1 MQRVADFI
9 AQHLA
14 DNGIERIFMITGGG
28 AMHLNDA
35 IGRQKGLE
43 TVFNH
48 HEQACAIAAEGHS
61 RMTGKLSVVNVTT
74 GPGGLNTLT
83 GVMGQWTDSIPVLY
97 ISGQVKFE
105 TTIHSQPELPLRQM
119 GDQEVD
125 IISVVKPLTKFAV
138 SVTNPADIAYCLGKA
153 MHLAVSGRPGPVWID
168 VPMNVQG
175 ALIEPSAL
183 RRYDPAENKPVFDK
197 AAIALKA
204 QEVASRLL
212 AAKRPVLVGGNGIRV
227 CGACAKYIQLLETL
241 KIPAVTTFNAVD
253 MVPSGHPL
261 FGGRIGTVGT
271 RGGNFT
277 LQNADFA
284 LFIGTRNN
292 IRQISY
298 GWKSFARHA
307 FTVAVDVDA
316 AELSKHTFRPDMPI
330 LADADF
336 FLTALLDALSGK
348 AVPDRSEW
356 VSWCSARVKKYS
368 PVLPQYGQSDKINP
382 YCFVDSLTRLAPADN
397 TIVAGNGTA
406 CVVSFQA
413 GQYKEGQRAFWN
425 SGCASMGYDVPAAI
439 GACYGSG
446 RKPVLCL
453 AGDGSIMMNLQ
464 ELETIGYNKL
474 PIKVFVLDNGG
485 YVSIRQTQAGFFG
498 MPYIGCGPESGVGFP
513 AFDKLGEAFGMKT
526 AVLSSRKDMDE
537 VLKRVLD
544 EKGPVLCHV
553 VLDREYSFS
562 PKLSSERKPD
572 GRMVSKPLEDMYPFL
587 DRDEFADNMLVP
599 HWPEG

>member
-1 MQRVADFI
+1 MQRVADFV

-14 DNGIERIFMITGGG
+14 DKGIDRVFMITGGG

-35 IGRQKGLE
+35 IGRQKGIE
-43 TVFNH
+43 TVFH
-48 HEQACAIAAEGHS
+48 HNEQGCAIAAEGQS
-61 RMTGKLSVVNVTT
+61 RVTGKLSVVNVTT

-105 TTIHSQPELPLRQM
+105 TTIHYRPENPMRQV

-138 SVTNPADIAYCLGKA
+138 SVTNPADIAYYLDKA
-153 MHLAVSGRPGPVWID
+153 MAIAVSGRPGPVWID

-175 ALIEPSAL
+175 ALIDPSVL
-183 RRYDPAENKPVFDK
+183 RRYDPAEDEFYFDRAK
-197 AAIALKA
+197 VRKQAEEIAA
-204 QEVASRLL
+204 RLM
-212 AAKRPVLVGGNGIRV
+212 AAKRPVLIGGHGIRA
-227 CGACAKYIQLLETL
+227 CGARGQYLRLLELL
-241 KIPAVTTFNAVD
+241 KVPAVTTFNAVD
-253 MVPSGHPL
+253 MVPTDHPCY
-261 FGGRIGTVGT
+261 GGRIGTVGT

-277 LQNADFA
+277 LQNADLA

-292 IRQISY
+292 IRQVSY
-298 GWKSFARHA
+298 GWKAYARHA
-307 FTVAVDVDA
+307 FKVVVDVDA
-316 AELSKHTFRPDMPI
+316 AELAKHTVVPD
-330 LADADF
+330 LAVHSDAGF
-336 FLTALLDALSGK
+336 FISELLLALKGK
-348 AVPDRSEW
+348 ALPDRTEW
-356 VSWCSARVKKYS
+356 LEWCAKRVRKY
-368 PVLPQYGQSDKINP
+368 PVVLPQYWDLKHISP
-382 YCFVDSLTRLAPADN
+382 YCLVDAITRLAPLDN
-397 TIVAGNGTA
+397 TLVAANGTA
-406 CVVSFQA
+406 CVAAFQA
-413 GQYKEGQRAFWN
+413 GQYREGHRAFWN

-446 RKPVLCL
+446 RKPVICL

-474 PIKVFVLDNGG
+474 PVKVFVLDNGG

-513 AFDKLGEAFGMKT
+513 SFEKLGEAFGMKT
-526 AVLSSRKDMDE
+526 ASIVSYAGMEDIIKEVLS
-537 VLKRVLD
+537 

-553 VLDREYSFS
+553 QLDRTYSFA

-572 GRMVSKPLEDMYPFL
+572 GRMISKPLEDMHPFL
-587 DRDEFADNMLVP
+587 EREEFKQNMLVP
-599 HWPEG
+599 LWPEE